1 MEIKFNTKGKLWVD
15 IAACA
20 VWSLFVLIVSGC
32 SFALMNP
39 VTIVILIIGFAGFSY
54 LILKNEGAGKQAR
67 IIAVATILAVGVRT
81 LYVLYTGAEQR
92 QHDIASFD
100 TDYGLFYHSEY
111 IEYLLNN
118 HKLLN
123 EDIRLHDQ
131 FYHPPLT
138 HFVSAVFFGIYR
150 KIVPAYAHNWD
161 ALQCL
166 SLFYSLVTLAVL
178 KKFIELWGLSEK
190 GKTLAYLTVALLPQF
205 IYFSGALNNDPLAV
219 MFAIAA
225 LYLALIWYN
234 DEKKSFLKL
243 MGMSLC
249 IGLGMMSKLSAGLI
263 AVPIAFIMLKAFFE
277 SKTKLTMFFEYVAFL
292 AVCAPLG
299 LWYQVRNYIL
309 WKVPVTFVVR
319 PDVVANPWYLI
330 EPMPFWKRF
339 LDFSPEAD
347 YNIIAETLNS
357 ACFDDEYYRDYL
369 PLALVG
375 YLLLSAFT
383 VFTITILI
391 NLIVTWAKERN
402 ALNIVFSI
410 LLVSQLAS
418 YVYFCFDYP
427 YICTMSY
434 RYIVPTIVAG
444 AYYSG
449 KSIDKAPHLLA
460 LITQITIYA
469 VAVFSFIL
477 YCFAWL
483 LDFRTV

>member
-1 MEIKFNTKGKLWVD
+1 MEIKFNSKGKLWVD

-32 SFALMNP
+32 NFALMNP
-39 VTIVILIIGFAGFSY
+39 VTIAILIIGFAGFSY

-67 IIAVATILAVGVRT
+67 IMAVVTILAVFVRT

-92 QHDIASFD
+92 QHDVQSFD

-131 FYHPPLT
+131 FYQPPLT
-138 HFVSAVFFGIYR
+138 HIFSAVFFGIYR
-150 KIVPAYAHNWD
+150 KVAPAYAHNWD

-166 SLFYSLVTLAVL
+166 SLFYSLATLAVL
-178 KKFIELWGLSEK
+178 KKLTELWDLTEK
-190 GKTLAYLTVALLPQF
+190 GKTLAYLTFAFLPQF

-219 MFAIAA
+219 LFMVAA

-243 MGMSLC
+243 MGLSLC
-249 IGLGMMSKLSAGLI
+249 IGLGMMAKLSAGLI
-263 AVPIAFIMLKAFFE
+263 AVPIAFVMLKAFFE
-277 SKTKLTMFFEYVAFL
+277 SKTKLKMFFEYVAFL

-309 WKVPVTFVVR
+309 WKIPITYVVR
-319 PDVVANPWYLI
+319 PDVVANPWFLI

-339 LDFSPEAD
+339 FDFGDGVD
-347 YNIIAETLNS
+347 YNIITETLNS

-375 YLLLSAFT
+375 YLLLFAFT

-391 NLIVTWAKERN
+391 NFIVSWIKERST
-402 ALNIVFSI
+402 LNIVFTI
-410 LLVSQLAS
+410 LLISQLAS

-434 RYIVPTIVAG
+434 RYIVPTIIAG

-449 KSIDKAPHLLA
+449 KSTGRAPHLLA
-460 LITQITIYA
+460 LITKITVYA
-469 VAVFSFIL
+469 VAIFSFIL

>member
-1 MEIKFNTKGKLWVD
+1 MEIKFNKKGKLWVD

-20 VWSLFVLIVSGC
+20 VWSLFVLIVSGG

-39 VTIVILIIGFAGFSY
+39 VTIAILVIGFAGFSY

-67 IIAVATILAVGVRT
+67 IMAVVTIMAVFVRT

-92 QHDIASFD
+92 QHDVGGFD
-100 TDYGLFYHSEY
+100 TDYGLAYHAEY
-111 IEYLLNN
+111 IEYILNN
-118 HKLLN
+118 HKILN
-123 EDIRLHDQ
+123 ADIRQHYQ

-138 HFVSAVFFGIYR
+138 HIFSAIFFGIYR
-150 KIVPAYAHNWD
+150 KIAPAYAHNWE

-178 KKFIELWGLSEK
+178 KKFTELWNLSEK
-190 GKTLAYLTVALLPQF
+190 GRTTAYLTVALMPQF
-205 IYFSGALNNDPLAV
+205 IYFAGALNNDPLAV

-225 LYLALIWYN
+225 LYLAIVWYN

-277 SKTKLTMFFEYVAFL
+277 SKTKLRMVFEYLAFIV
-292 AVCAPLG
+292 VCAPLG

-309 WKVPVTFVVR
+309 WKVPISFVAR
-319 PDVVANPWYLI
+319 PDVVAEPQFLI

-347 YNIIAETLNS
+347 YNIITETLNS
-357 ACFDDEYYRDYL
+357 ACFDDEYYRDYI

-375 YLLLSAFT
+375 YLLLTTFT
-383 VFTITILI
+383 ILTITIFL
-391 NLIVTWAKERN
+391 NLIITWVKERSMMN
-402 ALNIVFSI
+402 LFMTI
-410 LLVSQLAS
+410 LLVSQLVS

-427 YICTMSY
+427 YTCTMAY

-449 KSIDKAPHLLA
+449 KSINKAPHLLA
-460 LITQITIYA
+460 LITEVLVYA
-469 VAVFSFIL
+469 VAIFSFIL

-483 LDFRTV
+483 LDLRIV